1 MRSFLYTRYFV
12 TFLLMAGIVWGMS
25 SASSAQSGRKR
36 QPPPSSNGPQS
47 ETQPSKN
54 PDRASDSKPSKAA
67 DKPMADTTPVTID
80 ENGTIKMD
88 TALVT
93 IPTSV
98 IDRDGKFV
106 PFLTKRDFKIYED
119 GVEQDIA
126 SFDSTETPFQVV
138 LMIDTSNS
146 TLFRLEDIQAAA
158 AAFTDQLRRDDQV
171 MVVSFDSRVR
181 FLCEFTSDRDRLR
194 RAIYETRT
202 GGSTKLYEAVDQ
214 VVDRLE
220 QIQGRKAIVL
230 FTDGVDTS
238 SRRANYRNTVEKVE
252 ESGAL
257 VYPIRYDTEMDNSQ
271 GTFGGRRGNPP
282 IVTPPWPSPSP
293 QGRRRWPFNPFV
305 TYQFPQWPQGR
316 GPAPGGS
323 SDDYRRGARYLQELA
338 ERSGGRLHEADS
350 VRNLTDAFSRIAE
363 ELRHQYTLSYYP
375 TNSKKD
381 GSYRQVKVRV
391 EGSGMIVRARDGYRS
406 VAEMQAN
413 SDGNANER
421 PELKRK
427 QLVAQ

>member
-1 MRSFLYTRYFV
+1 M
-12 TFLLMAGIVWGMS
+12 FLLLAGIVWGMS
-25 SASSAQSGRKR
+25 SSSSAQSGRKR

-47 ETQPSKN
+47 ESQPSKN
-54 PDRASDSKPSKAA
+54 PDKASDNKQSKAA

-106 PFLTKRDFKIYED
+106 PFLTKRDFRIYED

-126 SFDSTETPFQVV
+126 AFDSIETPFQVV

-181 FLCEFTSDRDRLR
+181 FLCEFTNDRDRLR

-271 GTFGGRRGNPP
+271 GTFGGRRGTPP

-293 QGRRRWPFNPFV
+293 QGRRRWPLI
-305 TYQFPQWPQGR
+305 THQFPQWPQGR
-316 GPAPGGS
+316 VPSQGGGGS

-381 GSYRQVKVRV
+381 GTYRQVKVRV

-406 VAEMQAN
+406 VAEMQAS

-427 QLVAQ
+427 QFAAR